1 MTHSEGAS
9 RRQEMAA
16 VIAAFL
22 LFFLVFA
29 SYFMLRPIR
38 ETFGIVGGV
47 KHLQWLFTA
56 TFVTTLCVVPLY
68 GWLSKRMPRSVLLP
82 VSYVFVSAVTAGI
95 ATGLFIEPGNVWLAR
110 AFYVWVS
117 VMNLFVISIA
127 WSLMADVFNAE
138 QGHRLFGRIAAGA
151 SLGGVVGPLLTNR
164 LVGVIGHAG
173 LLLLSTVLLLGTLI
187 FVRYLLVWR
196 ARHGNP
202 ADPRPPA
209 QPIGGSIWAG
219 ISTILRSPYL
229 LSISLFILLLTS
241 VSTFVY
247 FEQARVVDATIPNAV
262 DQTRLFSA
270 IDTGV
275 QALSLVIQLF
285 LTGEIARR
293 LGVTTL
299 LVSVPVAMIA
309 GFLLLAATPV
319 LAIVVAVM
327 MLRRVGEYALIRP
340 GREMLFTTVDAETK
354 YKAKNA
360 IDTVVYRGGDAVSA
374 WLDTGLAALGSSML
388 AAFGG
393 AVLAGLW
400 AWSGWF
406 IGKRHDAKAGQ
417 RASPIPAAV

>member
-1 MTHSEGAS
+1 LTRSDAAS
-9 RRQEMAA
+9 PRHEIAA
-16 VIAAFL
+16 VVAAFL

-47 KHLQWLFTA
+47 KHLQWLFTG

-68 GWLSKRMPRSVLLP
+68 GWLSKKLPRSVLLP
-82 VSYVFVSAVTAGI
+82 LSYVFVSVVTAGI
-95 ATGLFIEPGNVWLAR
+95 AAGLFIDPKNVWLAR
-110 AFYVWVS
+110 AFYIWLS

-164 LVGVIGHAG
+164 LVDVIGHAG
-173 LLLLSTVLLLGTLI
+173 LLVLSTVLLLAALI
-187 FVRYLLVWR
+187 FVRYLLLWR
-196 ARHGNP
+196 DRYGTP
-202 ADPRPPA
+202 LDQRPPA

-219 ISTILRSPYL
+219 VTTILRSPYL

-247 FEQARVVDATIPNAV
+247 FEQARVVDASIPNAV
-262 DQTRLFSA
+262 DQTRLFSG

-293 LGVTTL
+293 LGVITL
-299 LVSVPVAMIA
+299 LVSVPLAMIA
-309 GFLLLAATPV
+309 GFLLLAAMPALT
-319 LAIVVAVM
+319 IVVAVM

-374 WLDTGLAALGSSML
+374 WLDAGLAALGSSML

-393 AVLAGLW
+393 ALLAGLW

-406 IGKRHDAKAGQ
+406 IGKRHDAEAGQ
-417 RASPIPAAV
+417 KAPAVPAAA